1 MGKLTIKRPEK
12 LVPLCLDASL
22 RAEWEQ
28 AEAELVR
35 ARRDTNPQMLTGNAD
50 AARLAERVRE
60 LEDQMRAQT
69 VHFRLRAL
77 PRADWARLVDENPK
91 RDGNEIDSH
100 YGFNHETFYDA
111 VITAKDRAGVPA
123 TIVSVRDAEDQ
134 IVDFD
139 VDEWSDLADEMTDQ
153 QYADFANAVMELN
166 RGKVSVPFSRV
177 ASRMTTNS
185 DEDSSKP
192 NGSASPTAA
201 SSAGS
206 RKK

>member
-12 LVPLCLDASL
+12 FVPLCLDASL

-28 AEAELVR
+28 AETDLVR
-35 ARRDTNPQMLTGNAD
+35 ERRETNAQMLTGNAD
-50 AARLAERVRE
+50 AARLAARVRE

-77 PRADWARLVDENPK
+77 QRSEWARLVDEHPP
-91 RDGNEIDSH
+91 RDGDENDKAH
-100 YGFNHETFYDA
+100 GFNRETFFDA
-111 VITAKDRAGVPA
+111 VITATDRAGVPA
-123 TIVSVRDAEDQ
+123 TIVSVRDADEQ
-134 IVDFD
+134 LVDFE
-139 VDEWSDLADEMTDQ
+139 VDDWSDLADEMTDQ
-153 QYADFANAVMELN
+153 QYTEFAQAVFELN

-185 DEDSSKP
+185 DEASSKP
-192 NGSASPTAA
+192 NDSASATVA

>member
-1 MGKLTIKRPEK
+1 MSKLTIKRPEK

-28 AEAELVR
+28 AEADLVR
-35 ARRDTNPQMLTGNAD
+35 ARRDTNPEMLTGNA
-50 AARLAERVRE
+50 AASRLAERVRE
-60 LEDQMRAQT
+60 LEDQMQAQT

-77 PRADWARLVDENPK
+77 PRSDWARLFSEHPK
-91 RDGNEIDSH
+91 REDNPIDVQL
-100 YGFNHETFYDA
+100 GFNHETFYDA
-111 VITAKDRAGVPA
+111 VITHKDRAGVPA
-123 TIVSVRDAEDQ
+123 TIVSVRDADDQ
-134 IVDFD
+134 LVDFD
-139 VDEWSDLADEMTDQ
+139 VDDWDDLADQMTDQ
-153 QYADFANAVMELN
+153 QYADFANSVWELN

-185 DEDSSKP
+185 DEDSSKQ
-192 NGSASPTAA
+192 NGSASRTAG